1 MYLPKTYPKC
11 EHLLGRVICIYS
23 NMRCLCSYETA
34 PILHLRGYCLY
45 SDIDDEIFTP
55 MTLNTDQAYIGW
67 IGSISAQI
75 TFNIESNQWVLQDRN
90 NDISAR
96 ADADQISFALGKHNW
111 TISGDSSECSSDI
124 MEMKLTGCKDGEFTC
139 DDGQCISME
148 KRCNQLQD
156 CRDDSDELGCKILEL
171 KYGYNKRVPPISQIS
186 RDDDLA
192 TRVAVHVSMTL
203 IKVVAI
209 NEEGNS
215 MELQF
220 QITLEWKENRVTFQN
235 LKKRTFLNA
244 LSEEDIKSLW
254 LPLIVY
260 TNTDQQETTRLGMEW
275 EWTTNVLVKREGA
288 FERSGYGEVEE
299 IEFFKGSENILVLE
313 QTYTHKFQ
321 CVFQLKKYPFDTQV
335 CTYS

>member
-1 MYLPKTYPKC
+1 
-11 EHLLGRVICIYS
+11 
-23 NMRCLCSYETA
+23 
-34 PILHLRGYCLY
+34 
-45 SDIDDEIFTP
+45 
-55 MTLNTDQAYIGW
+55 
-67 IGSISAQI
+67 
-75 TFNIESNQWVLQDRN
+75 
-90 NDISAR
+90 
-96 ADADQISFALGKHNW
+96 
-111 TISGDSSECSSDI
+111 

-139 DDGQCISME
+139 DDGQCIIME

-171 KYGYNKRVPPISQIS
+171 KYGYNKRVPPISQTGK
-186 RDDDLA
+186 DDDFV

-220 QITLEWKENRVTFQN
+220 QITLEWKENRATFQN

-244 LSEEDIKSLW
+244 LSEDDTKSLW
-254 LPLIVY
+254 LPLVVF

-275 EWTTNVLVKREGA
+275 EWSTNVQVKREGA
-288 FERSGYGEVEE
+288 FERSGYNVLDE

-335 CTYS
+335 LIHKRKIGVNTISFRSAPLTWKLLV